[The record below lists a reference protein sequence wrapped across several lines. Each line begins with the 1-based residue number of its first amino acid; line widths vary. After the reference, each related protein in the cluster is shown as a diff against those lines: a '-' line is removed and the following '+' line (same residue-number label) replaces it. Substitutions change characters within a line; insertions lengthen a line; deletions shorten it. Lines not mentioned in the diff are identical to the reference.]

1 MAIFATHQIPKSPR
15 GLPKLE
21 TVATRSTSYDTTFV
35 ISSEVIESEIQPMTT
50 VFDPSEIAF
59 ELGVW
64 LLGLQ
69 AFAAVCNDAFAGEQ
83 RTDRSE
89 KDSLREFRIMHA
101 ALLKSSQLAFRL
113 RKTLAGNGADFI
125 LNAELSVADLDELS
139 SMLRDL
145 IVISESLTTSE
156 SLSFGEWRSWNT
168 ALGQK
173 FESSVV
179 VSRLGEFAGR
189 DGFVGLP
196 EKLCKVFESQ
206 SITFSDRSDFDDILP
221 RVGTILR
228 CLEIV
233 GSMLRKDE
241 PIKPALL
248 IFAAVYE
255 QTQTLIEHINNRLA
269 RFPDEEAA
277 LFNSLDGASYSASL
291 ELKKVFQQELRG
303 IVGILPPPSVF
314 ARVETAYSLL
324 LDSFQQILIDLARSV
339 DPKASPF
346 DFFPRFQIKLD
357 QSLILRDHL
366 WQIRKAVRAAEQNPE
381 KNLIEGL
388 RQELFDFVTVT
399 IRFLHYKDEETLER
413 FSEEIHAARDK
424 KDLVPILHRFGA
436 YLETLF
442 GQICMRSVLA
452 AHPFDQEA

>member
-1 MAIFATHQIPKSPR
+1 MLSNEVSDSMPV
-15 GLPKLE
+15 
-21 TVATRSTSYDTTFV
+21 VA
-35 ISSEVIESEIQPMTT
+35 

-64 LLGLQ
+64 LLGLRS
-69 AFAAVCNDAFAGEQ
+69 FASVCNDAFAGEQ
-83 RTDRSE
+83 HTDRTE

-113 RKTLAGNGADFI
+113 RKTLTGPASSLGGDI
-125 LNAELSVADLDELS
+125 TVADIDELS
-139 SMLRDL
+139 STLRDL
-145 IVISESLTTSE
+145 IVISDSLTSSTS
-156 SLSFGEWRSWNT
+156 LAFGEWRSWNAT
-168 ALGQK
+168 LDQN
-173 FESSVV
+173 FESSRAVRV
-179 VSRLGEFAGR
+179 LSEFAKR
-189 DGFVGLP
+189 DGLAGLP
-196 EKLCKVFESQ
+196 DKLRKIFESQ
-206 SITFSDRSDFDDILP
+206 MITFSDRSDFDDILP

-233 GSMLRKDE
+233 GGMLRRDE
-241 PIKPALL
+241 PIKPGLL
-248 IFAAVYE
+248 IFAAVYG

-269 RFPDEEAA
+269 RFPDEEAV

-314 ARVETAYSLL
+314 ARIETAYSLL

-366 WQIRKAVRAAEQNPE
+366 WQILKAVKAAELNPE
-381 KNLIEGL
+381 KELIEAL
-388 RQELFDFVTVT
+388 RKELSDFVTIT
-399 IRFLHYKDEETLER
+399 IRFLQYKDEETLER

-424 KDLVPILHRFGA
+424 KDLVPLLHRFGA
-436 YLETLF
+436 YLDTLF
-442 GQICMRSVLA
+442 GQICMRSVLTG
-452 AHPFDQEA
+452 HPFDQNA